1 MWFIISVPF
10 PWRQI
15 AEIFSDLCWRHI
27 LCTVLCSRTPL
38 TQTKYTLTFQ
48 NKYHQCFSKFHSY
61 IITVYYCLHICAWS
75 KLGQKQSV
83 KCLKLCKNI
92 KSCERKSQKLFILHI
107 RLDQKLIFHPLKT
120 LIKRTAVYLIVI
132 VYSMS
137 TISCAW
143 IEITNYFKLKHS
155 EHLILVEW
163 NIFFLLDVLIWHVIG
178 CKSEEYWTLQI
189 VMLQVTVIIIS
200 IKLVKQIWLHFPI
213 ITTLS
218 YKSETFIQQIKIWDG
233 VFTFQ
238 HKGFP
243 KPKLH
248 I

>member
-1 MWFIISVPF
+1 MFF
-10 PWRQI
+10 QI
-15 AEIFSDLCWRHI
+15 
-27 LCTVLCSRTPL
+27 
-38 TQTKYTLTFQ
+38 
-48 NKYHQCFSKFHSY
+48 SKFYHSY

-75 KLGQKQSV
+75 KLGQKPSV

-92 KSCERKSQKLFILHI
+92 ESCERKSQKLFILHI
-107 RLDQKLIFHPLKT
+107 RLDQKLIFYPIKT
-120 LIKRTAVYLIVI
+120 IIKRTAEFLIVI

-163 NIFFLLDVLIWHVIG
+163 NIFFLLNVLIWHVIG

-200 IKLVKQIWLHFPI
+200 IKLVKQIWSHFSI
-213 ITTLS
+213 IKTLS
-218 YKSETFIQQIKIWDG
+218 YKSETFIQQI
-233 VFTFQ
+233 
-238 HKGFP
+238 
-243 KPKLH
+243 
-248 I
+248 